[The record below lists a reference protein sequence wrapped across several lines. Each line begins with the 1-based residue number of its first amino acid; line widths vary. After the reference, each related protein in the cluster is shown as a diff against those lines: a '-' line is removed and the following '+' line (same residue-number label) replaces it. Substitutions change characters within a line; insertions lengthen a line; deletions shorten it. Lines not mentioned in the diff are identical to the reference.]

1 MTDNTQSEYA
11 ILSGKKLLVAEDM
24 KLNQFL
30 MTQLLAGHNL
40 SLTFVSNGLEAVK
53 ACQEHVF
60 DLIVLD
66 IRMPLLDGVGACRAI
81 RKLTNPNAQ
90 APIVAITAHMFE
102 EEQLRFF
109 TMGMNAA
116 VIKPVEKDTFLPL
129 LSRLLSS
136 PLAEEKYLLSADL
149 DSSLQIDLSYLQRIG
164 NNDPSFIKMMLD
176 SFLENAESLQQRLD
190 LAISNTDTQQIG
202 DIAHQLKF
210 SLGVLG
216 IRALDEKLSWLQESA
231 SRIETADVEWFLER
245 GKRLQIKIRM
255 IAEHVRASQQ
265 HYQQLLTGN
274 T

>member
-1 MTDNTQSEYA
+1 MSDNTRSEYPL
-11 ILSGKKLLVAEDM
+11 LSGKKLLVAEDM
-24 KLNQFL
+24 QLNQFL
-30 MTQLLAGHNL
+30 MAQLLAGHNL

-53 ACQEHVF
+53 ACQEHAF

-81 RKLTNPNAQ
+81 RKLTNPNALV
-90 APIVAITAHMFE
+90 PIVAITAHMFE

-136 PLAEEKYLLSADL
+136 PLAEEKYLLSVDL
-149 DSSLQIDLSYLQRIG
+149 HSSLQIDLSYLQRIG
-164 NNDPSFIKMMLD
+164 NNDPAFIKMMLD

-231 SRIETADVEWFLER
+231 SRTETADTEWFLEI

-255 IAEHVRASQQ
+255 IAEHARASQQ